1 MTARSTVLS
10 VLAVMLVVL
19 AAFTGCS
26 SGPATT
32 TGIAQPPSPQEL
44 EASGF
49 LFPELPRIT
58 AEGLKHMIDTG
69 EPVVVVDTRLPM
81 FFNGGHIPES
91 VNIPIVTSGDLE
103 DPQGF
108 ADLPKDKA
116 IVFYC
121 D

>member
-1 MTARSTVLS
+1 MTARSTALS
-10 VLAVMLVVL
+10 GLAILLMML

-32 TGIAQPPSPQEL
+32 TGIAQPPSAQEL

-58 AEGLKHMIDTG
+58 AEGLKHMIDSG

-103 DPQGF
+103 DPQAF
-108 ADLPKDKA
+108 TDLPRDRA